1 MLTFLSY
8 ATTDVLLYGIYRE
21 FFPYYSPLRA
31 KTHGWFLKKTFL
43 GVLDAWILHNRDQ
56 NFIFPVI
63 LTRYIHDIANQLL
76 TRHLPS
82 TPLSQVDEWTAK
94 FTPFSI
100 QGRLLEFFQIMAAKP
115 LKNPYCLE
123 KVTFKLSQKGEK
135 TKIRKEKPKVVYPV
149 ALVMA
154 FLAAENENW
163 QLEYLPQADFGRVLK
178 RFLLSVR
185 TKSITKNFLNWK
197 LGPLFVFVVLVP
209 HSCSKATKHTTVK
222 WTICPIPVIYISEF
236 NPSGFET
243 RVFMFL
249 KFLFLFGIY

>member
-1 MLTFLSY
+1 MHTFLSY

-100 QGRLLEFFQIMAAKP
+100 QGRLLEFFSDYGCQTTEKSVLP
-115 LKNPYCLE
+115 RESDVQTFLE
-123 KVTFKLSQKGEK
+123 GRENQNTERK
-135 TKIRKEKPKVVYPV
+135 TE
-149 ALVMA
+149 
-154 FLAAENENW
+154 
-163 QLEYLPQADFGRVLK
+163 
-178 RFLLSVR
+178 
-185 TKSITKNFLNWK
+185 
-197 LGPLFVFVVLVP
+197 
-209 HSCSKATKHTTVK
+209 SCVS
-222 WTICPIPVIYISEF
+222 
-236 NPSGFET
+236 SGFGNGISRGWERKLTT
-243 RVFMFL
+243 RIFVTSRFWPCT
-249 KFLFLFGIY
+249 

>member
-1 MLTFLSY
+1 MCAIEEFSIRRCTQKVLRHLSRLKTNSDILFHTMLIFLSY

-76 TRHLPS
+76 TRHSPS

-94 FTPFSI
+94 PTPFSI

-123 KVTFKLSQKGEK
+123 KVTFKLS
-135 TKIRKEKPKVVYPV
+135 
-149 ALVMA
+149 
-154 FLAAENENW
+154 
-163 QLEYLPQADFGRVLK
+163 
-178 RFLLSVR
+178 
-185 TKSITKNFLNWK
+185 
-197 LGPLFVFVVLVP
+197 
-209 HSCSKATKHTTVK
+209 
-222 WTICPIPVIYISEF
+222 
-236 NPSGFET
+236 
-243 RVFMFL
+243 
-249 KFLFLFGIY
+249 